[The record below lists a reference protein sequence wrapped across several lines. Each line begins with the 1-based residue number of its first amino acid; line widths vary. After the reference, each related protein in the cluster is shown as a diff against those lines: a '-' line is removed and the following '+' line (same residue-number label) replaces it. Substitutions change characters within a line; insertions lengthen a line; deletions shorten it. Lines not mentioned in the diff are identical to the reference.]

1 MADFKEISPAELKES
16 PFHLIGTDWMLVCA
30 EKNNGRANA
39 MTASWGGLGVMW
51 GLNVA
56 YTVIRPQRF
65 TKEFVEEAEGYSLNF
80 FDGQRQML
88 NYMGSVSGRDED
100 KIQKSALNVLHE
112 GKIPYFEQAK
122 IALIC
127 KKLYAQEFKPE
138 CFLAKELDG
147 KWYPAHDYHTIY
159 ISEVKKILVK
169 E

>member
-1 MADFKEISPAELKES
+1 MAGFKEISPAELKEN

-30 EKNNGRANA
+30 EKPDGRANA

-51 GLNVA
+51 GQNVA

-65 TKEFVEEAEGYSLNF
+65 TKEFVDEAETYSLNF

-88 NYMGSVSGRDED
+88 NYMGTVSGRDED
-100 KIQKSALNVLHE
+100 KIKNTSLNVLHE
-112 GKIPYFEQAK
+112 GRTSYFEQAK
-122 IALIC
+122 TVLIC

-138 CFLAKELDG
+138 CFIAKELDG
-147 KWYPAHDYHTIY
+147 KWYSGDYHTMY
-159 ISEVKKILVK
+159 ISEIKKVLVK